1 MIASKR
7 HRIQFPSIDT
17 TSLEQDEAYF
27 FLVNGENGHP
37 DDHRQRIRFHD
48 YATIYS
54 QPGLYEQ
61 LFYERLK
68 CDSPR
73 KVTEALRYTAEHER
87 DNLAEMRVLDLGA
100 GNGIMGEELKRHGV
114 ARLVGVDIVDEAREA
129 AFRDRPHVYDDYLI
143 CDFTDLSPAEH
154 EELTSWTFNALTC
167 VAALG
172 FGDIPV
178 PAFMQGVNL
187 LQAEGWLAF
196 NIKETFLERSDTSG
210 FSRLIRELIFSEYI
224 SLHHVERYVHRYST
238 EGKPMFYFA
247 VICRKRREIPAD
259 FCEQLG

>member
-129 AFRDRPHVYDDYLI
+129 AFRDRPH
-143 CDFTDLSPAEH
+143 
-154 EELTSWTFNALTC
+154 EL
-167 VAALG
+167 
-172 FGDIPV
+172 
-178 PAFMQGVNL
+178 
-187 LQAEGWLAF
+187 
-196 NIKETFLERSDTSG
+196 FLERLIGQECLIVSILWHAAGRDDRQ
-210 FSRLIRELIFSEYI
+210 SRQQ
-224 SLHHVERYVHRYST
+224 
-238 EGKPMFYFA
+238 GNK
-247 VICRKRREIPAD
+247 
-259 FCEQLG
+259 